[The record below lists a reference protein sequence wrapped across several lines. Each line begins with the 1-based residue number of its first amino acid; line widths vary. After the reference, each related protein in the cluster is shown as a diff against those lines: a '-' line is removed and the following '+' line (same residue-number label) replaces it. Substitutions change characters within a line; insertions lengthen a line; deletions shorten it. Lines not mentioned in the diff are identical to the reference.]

1 MSWEHSMGRTPILTG
16 DPRTDRAL
24 ILIAR
29 LLLEIALNA
38 QASGEVDTERGC
50 ATDEC
55 PPRPCRPVRPVLE
68 RTVAANSDGND

>member
-1 MSWEHSMGRTPILTG
+1 MGRRPILTG

-24 ILIAR
+24 VLLAR

-38 QASGEVDTERGC
+38 QGAGEVGPEEDC

-55 PPRPCRPVRPVLE
+55 PPRPYRPVRPVLE
-68 RTVAANSDGND
+68 RTVVANGDGDD